1 MATSILLRSAR
12 SALRSTDLASGCLPV
27 TGATARMAKP
37 FSQRSGSVARLF
49 SSKPLGDDLIVSD
62 LGTSNSCEA
71 ATEGKG
77 SLHRFQA
84 QKYEGARIIPSL
96 MGGVHTNPTNIIMGK
111 RHMFGRRDGDSDS
124 QTRREVKCVPYKI
137 IKTPNGDEWVEANEP
152 TCSPSQIGAPIL
164 Y

>member
-12 SALRSTDLASGCLPV
+12 SALRSTDLASGCLPA

-77 SLHRFQA
+77 SLYRFSA
-84 QKYEGARIIPSL
+84 QKYEGAGIIPSL
-96 MGGVHTNPTNIIMGK
+96 MGGLHLVTNPTNIILGK
-111 RHMFGRRDGDSDS
+111 RHMLSRPEGDS
-124 QTRREVKCVPYKI
+124 QTQRGEVCTIQDY
-137 IKTPNGDEWVEANEP
+137 
-152 TCSPSQIGAPIL
+152 
-164 Y
+164 